1 MEVPQAILDRFT
13 TEAKSR
19 GEDPNDALE
28 QLMIDYIA
36 GRDHDALLEE
46 VHDNVVINDQAA
58 TATDGGQTATD
69 TSAQSTTRPTNSI
82 SDYDPEDDAR
92 LTRTAMEVLPDIDE
106 PVEVD
111 PDDVPKGAIPGAVGV
126 KQALVEA
133 VVRYENDAVSR
144 DGVAS
149 VADELLDVGSDYK
162 ERQYV
167 DKVMDRFP
175 VYVDGEQL
183 ERTFVSV
190 EAAMEWMDDRI
201 EEDGAYAEED
211 VRDVIVELYTSHG
224 VDADVLQP
232 HADECRLGS
241 VADFVE

>member
-13 TEAKSR
+13 SEAKSR
-19 GEDPNDALE
+19 GEDPDDALE

-46 VHDNVVINDQAA
+46 VHDYVVKDEAA

-92 LTRTAMEVLPDIDE
+92 LTRTAMEMLPDVDE

-111 PDDVPKGAIPGAVGV
+111 PDDVPKGAIPGAVPS
-126 KQALVEA
+126 KQALIEA
-133 VVRYENDAVSR
+133 VVRYEYDAVTR
-144 DGVAS
+144 DDVAAVADDFVDAGTPGYFENNYVDGV
-149 VADELLDVGSDYK
+149 L
-162 ERQYV
+162 
-167 DKVMDRFP
+167 DRFD

-190 EAAMEWMDDRI
+190 EAAMDWMDDRI
-201 EEDGAYAEED
+201 AEEGAYAEED
-211 VRDVIVELYTSHG
+211 VRDVIVELYSMG
-224 VDADVLQP
+224 VDVDELQP
-232 HADECRLGS
+232 YADECNLGPIES
-241 VADFVE
+241 FA

>member
-13 TEAKSR
+13 SEAKSR
-19 GEDPNDALE
+19 GEDPDDALE

-46 VHDNVVINDQAA
+46 VHDYVVKDEAA

-106 PVEVD
+106 PVVVD
-111 PDDVPKGAIPGAVGV
+111 PDDVPKGAIPGAVPS
-126 KQALVEA
+126 KQALIEA
-133 VVRYENDAVSR
+133 VVRYEFDVVTRDDVAAVADDFVDAGTPGYFENNYV
-144 DGVAS
+144 DGV
-149 VADELLDVGSDYK
+149 L
-162 ERQYV
+162 
-167 DKVMDRFP
+167 DRFD
-175 VYVDGEQL
+175 VYVNGEQL

-190 EAAMEWMDDRI
+190 EAAMEWMDARI

-224 VDADVLQP
+224 VDADELQP
-232 HADECRLGS
+232 YADECRLGS
-241 VADFVE
+241 VADFAE

>member
-13 TEAKSR
+13 TEAESR
-19 GEDPNDALE
+19 GEDPDDALE

-46 VHDNVVINDQAA
+46 VHDNVVKDDEAA

-69 TSAQSTTRPTNSI
+69 TSAQSTIRPINSI

-92 LTRTAMEVLPDIDE
+92 LTRTAMEMLPDVDE

-190 EAAMEWMDDRI
+190 EASMDWMDDRI

-224 VDADVLQP
+224 VDADELQP
-232 HADECRLGS
+232 HADECRLGP
-241 VADFVE
+241 VADFAE